1 MSDSKNN
8 KEAIRR
14 KVIGLG
20 EDSVTKSYY
29 PQLQQHIHDLQLQTK
44 ALEVKTTE
52 LNETIKDLE
61 ATKALLAV
69 SENKFRALFE
79 NANDAIFIFTS
90 SKICIECNNKAIDLL
105 QFENKDEILGLSL
118 FDLSPKYQTN
128 GRLTVK
134 ELEKF
139 IGRALNGDSQIFDWL
154 IRRRDNNIAYCEV
167 SLSSMNING
176 EEYIQAIVRDIT
188 NYKKLE
194 RNFSLATIRTEERE
208 RLRFSKEL
216 HDGIGP
222 ILSTIKLYLQWL
234 SDTDN
239 QEHIKIIKKKINE
252 SINEATKSIKE
263 VSHNLSPHV
272 LTNYGL
278 VEALNIFVKRINE
291 SGKLNII
298 LNHNLIGRLDK
309 DLEIM
314 FYRVCT
320 ELINNTVK
328 HAEAT
333 QSKIKFKQED
343 DVIQFIY
350 LDDGKGLSKKDQDK
364 TDTGIGLYNII
375 NRVKSVGGIC
385 NYNYPNHKGFK
396 IKIIISK
403 NSGLLGKDIAPD

>member
-29 PQLQQHIHDLQLQTK
+29 PQLQQHIHDLQLQTQ

-105 QFENKDEILGLSL
+105 QFENKDKILGLSL

-128 GRLTVK
+128 GRLTIK

-252 SINEATKSIKE
+252 SINECYQINKRSI
-263 VSHNLSPHV
+263 
-272 LTNYGL
+272 
-278 VEALNIFVKRINE
+278 A
-291 SGKLNII
+291 
-298 LNHNLIGRLDK
+298 
-309 DLEIM
+309 
-314 FYRVCT
+314 
-320 ELINNTVK
+320 
-328 HAEAT
+328 
-333 QSKIKFKQED
+333 
-343 DVIQFIY
+343 
-350 LDDGKGLSKKDQDK
+350 
-364 TDTGIGLYNII
+364 
-375 NRVKSVGGIC
+375 
-385 NYNYPNHKGFK
+385 
-396 IKIIISK
+396 
-403 NSGLLGKDIAPD
+403 